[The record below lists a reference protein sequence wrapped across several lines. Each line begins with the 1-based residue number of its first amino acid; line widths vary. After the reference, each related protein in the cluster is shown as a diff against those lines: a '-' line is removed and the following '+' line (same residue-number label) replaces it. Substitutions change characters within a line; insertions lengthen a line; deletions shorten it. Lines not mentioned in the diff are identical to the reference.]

1 MDDVITLSSDS
12 DKDDSDVEI
21 VGSYNNV
28 MMRTEPPPLAAVRVD
43 VGYAGIKLPTH
54 YIELTDPRWTLPE
67 LKLRKRQNPAALAV
81 VDLTE
86 SDLTNGTQRETENLP
101 TDDCQ
106 IEEKSPNLNSP
117 SNKQDFNLQK
127 CFSGDS
133 TVSQP
138 AHDCGNLV
146 PKHRRLDSQTEHQ
159 TEANETHQQEM
170 LLCTPTVKL
179 VRLPFL
185 ETHVTELKTSM
196 CSVSLTKDCT
206 QMSLNLRQLD
216 KNSAAPACISN
227 LGTTTSN
234 GPNMEPSVD
243 ESPPKVVEPLIEL
256 GQQENSNELTS
267 TQLNDKISPP
277 LQSSA
282 DSPCMDQGSSVTTSK
297 EQSTQ
302 EDDFC
307 SSTLIPSPTPS
318 ASSQDEAQGSLQRE
332 LQCSNV
338 SPTAFESR
346 TDQLELSR
354 AESRQGYFSDHS
366 SSHFPPTEL
375 DPSRPFDLVSLSH
388 TSPISHNLKS
398 QADPM
403 PTSEDT
409 RAENTSEW
417 QFQEGNTD
425 EASNSLDFLCCSIPG
440 DPPLSVTKTEDVEGG
455 SGTGTYRGDLGIDSP
470 VSLLW
475 QEGSDGEVNE
485 ESRYDMDF
493 RGASRED
500 RHFVCPITLK
510 KIMAGAAQTLIDE
523 EEERF
528 ETPEVL
534 CRQSLSLVYITI
546 DENYPESTL
555 QLLSDLLEPGYYP
568 PRDITSHLLHGILL
582 DPQCPH
588 HVCLHAFNLLMRT
601 QRHHMADKNT
611 VPWDWELLTSVM
623 ANQDRTNR
631 LRWEVVRMFL
641 EYIVQTLEDDFHAKR
656 SISALHDS
664 IAKATLSCDQQFPRV
679 RDVIKW
685 LFSAIMKS
693 TEHGESREAAREK
706 DEHIRIVSVLQRM
719 LSLALDVDRSPALS
733 SVKLSNELFHML
745 ISNAPLR
752 AQRML
757 LLESL
762 QSKLLRCKLLEHL
775 LDYACPLKISVPMS
789 LSLLLHFLKNCT
801 LTPDPTDGTEKWQ
814 KWEEL
819 VHLLWML
826 LLSYNKAMKGYL
838 CSSVTEQRGSVG
850 TLVYKPDDIVTKPA
864 IREAVEA
871 FLSRSQADIGQA
883 LPFHMEES
891 LTYLQDHLLDVSQC

>member
-43 VGYAGIKLPTH
+43 VGYAGIKLPT
-54 YIELTDPRWTLPE
+54 
-67 LKLRKRQNPAALAV
+67 
-81 VDLTE
+81 
-86 SDLTNGTQRETENLP
+86 
-101 TDDCQ
+101 
-106 IEEKSPNLNSP
+106 
-117 SNKQDFNLQK
+117 
-127 CFSGDS
+127 
-133 TVSQP
+133 
-138 AHDCGNLV
+138 
-146 PKHRRLDSQTEHQ
+146 
-159 TEANETHQQEM
+159 
-170 LLCTPTVKL
+170 
-179 VRLPFL
+179 
-185 ETHVTELKTSM
+185 
-196 CSVSLTKDCT
+196 
-206 QMSLNLRQLD
+206 
-216 KNSAAPACISN
+216 
-227 LGTTTSN
+227 
-234 GPNMEPSVD
+234 
-243 ESPPKVVEPLIEL
+243 VVEPLIEL

-338 SPTAFESR
+338 SPPAFESR

-752 AQRML
+752 AQRADFGL
-757 LLESL
+757 LLTSW
-762 QSKLLRCKLLEHL
+762 HL
-775 LDYACPLKISVPMS
+775 LS
-789 LSLLLHFLKNCT
+789 T
-801 LTPDPTDGTEKWQ
+801 
-814 KWEEL
+814 
-819 VHLLWML
+819 
-826 LLSYNKAMKGYL
+826 GYL